1 MKIITQSVHF
11 TADQKLLAYIEQKLA
26 TLEHYFH
33 KIIQADV
40 FLKLENTGKIKE
52 KTVEVRLKVP
62 GETIYISAKKQ
73 RFEAAVDAVI
83 EKLKRSVIK
92 YKQQL
97 RSR

>member
-1 MKIITQSVHF
+1 MKIITQSVRF

-26 TLEHYFH
+26 SLEQYFD

-62 GETIYISAKKQ
+62 GETIYISDKKQ
-73 RFEAAVDAVI
+73 KFEAAIDAVI
-83 EKLKRSVIK
+83 EKLKRSVKK

>member
-1 MKIITQSVHF
+1 MKIITQSVRF

-26 TLEHYFH
+26 TLEQYFQ

-52 KTVEVRLKVP
+52 KTVEIRLKVP
-62 GETIYISAKKQ
+62 GETIYISDKNQ

-83 EKLKRSVIK
+83 EKLKRSVKK

>member
-1 MKIITQSVHF
+1 MKIITQSVRF

-26 TLEHYFH
+26 SLEQYFD

-62 GETIYISAKKQ
+62 GETIYISDKKQ
-73 RFEAAVDAVI
+73 KFEAAVDAVI
-83 EKLKRSVIK
+83 EKLKRSVKK